1 MAKYINATGNGRRQ
15 IEALVG
21 PTIHNNAGATTDDPV
36 VSLTFSCFG
45 ESVGLFGGEDALWTD
60 VMAGNANRISKAG
73 GVMLDDDNSTLG
85 LVAATILF
93 YQARILP
100 YVQGPPFSWALSIDT
115 ALRGAPSAPTTGCP
129 KVP

>member
-21 PTIHNNAGATTDDPV
+21 PTIHNNDPV

-45 ESVGLFGGEDALWTD
+45 ESVGLFGGDALWTD

-100 YVQGPPFSWALSIDT
+100 YRACSNGEPQVA
-115 ALRGAPSAPTTGCP
+115 
-129 KVP
+129 

>member
-21 PTIHNNAGATTDDPV
+21 PADHVRVPAGATDDSV

-45 ESVGLFGGEDALWTD
+45 ESVGLFGDALWMD

-73 GVMLDDDNSTLG
+73 GFLDDNSTLG
-85 LVAATILF
+85 LAAATILF
-93 YQARILP
+93 YQARIQIIL
-100 YVQGPPFSWALSIDT
+100 QRWG
-115 ALRGAPSAPTTGCP
+115 
-129 KVP
+129 